1 MKIRD
6 IIHKPREALQ
16 AMVDGLLSQ
25 DMRKDF
31 EIDMNTYGLVDEAI
45 CMGCAATC
53 AVQQIT
59 GKDITCER
67 FTVDTCDTIKHE
79 AQALGLSQDKASL
92 DDLRKFEQAI
102 DRARRG
108 QLVTLFDYFHI
119 EPELINLP
127 EETYRIR
134 DDIGII
140 IEIKTDNWK
149 QQIHYVMK
157 KVKELKELGY

>member
-1 MKIRD
+1 MLGRFRERNGQTCIGRD
-6 IIHKPREALQ
+6 
-16 AMVDGLLSQ
+16 
-25 DMRKDF
+25 
-31 EIDMNTYGLVDEAI
+31 
-45 CMGCAATC
+45 C
-53 AVQQIT
+53 QQWIMPLGTFVMIT

-140 IEIKTDNWK
+140 IEMKTDNWK
-149 QQIHYVMK
+149 QQIPYVMK
-157 KVKELKELGY
+157 KIKELKELGY